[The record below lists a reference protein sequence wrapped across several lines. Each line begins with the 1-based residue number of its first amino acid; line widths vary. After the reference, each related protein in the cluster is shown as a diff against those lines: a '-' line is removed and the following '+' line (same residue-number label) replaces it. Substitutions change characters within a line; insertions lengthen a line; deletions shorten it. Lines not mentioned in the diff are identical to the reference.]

1 ERRDQAE
8 RGLLHA
14 RAHPADEPVLPDRRE
29 DLLLEQDALDLVE
42 RLLALLAVALA
53 GLALEEVLHLRQ
65 HPRGVGAALDRHD
78 REPGGRV
85 AGGAESAE
93 YQALEPALGP
103 RREEGGALH
112 GV

>member
-1 ERRDQAE
+1 MGVSSGLEPDVFVGGGIRERPDQAE

-53 GLALEEVLHLRQ
+53 GLALEEVLHFRE
-65 HPRGVGAALDRHD
+65 HARGVGAALDRHD
-78 REPGGRV
+78 REPGARV
-85 AGGAESAE
+85 SAR
-93 YQALEPALGP
+93 AAPA
-103 RREEGGALH
+103 
-112 GV
+112 